1 MNLNKVERSSVY
13 FLLLKMQIVQSKEVF
28 SLLLT
33 LVCQPDLEKK
43 IVEVRGRKRIHKIF
57 LLLSSLSL
65 MQSFSFVL
73 VIENF
78 TLLKGDL

>member
-1 MNLNKVERSSVY
+1 MNLNKVERSPVY
-13 FLLLKMQIVQSKEVF
+13 FLLLKMQIVQSKDVF

-43 IVEVRGRKRIHKIF
+43 IVEVKGRKRIYKIF

>member
-33 LVCQPDLEKK
+33 LVCQPDLEK
-43 IVEVRGRKRIHKIF
+43 R
-57 LLLSSLSL
+57 
-65 MQSFSFVL
+65 
-73 VIENF
+73 
-78 TLLKGDL
+78 LLKLKVEKEYIRYFCCYPPFL

>member
-1 MNLNKVERSSVY
+1 MNLNKVERSSIY

-43 IVEVRGRKRIHKIF
+43 
-57 LLLSSLSL
+57 
-65 MQSFSFVL
+65 
-73 VIENF
+73 
-78 TLLKGDL
+78 DC